1 MDDVVK
7 FIDSLS
13 TYSHSSILK
22 SYKKL
27 IKYLKDSFTTLTL
40 DDALTIF
47 SKSYDISIIIG
58 TIKKYYKSLLVDA
71 DENMKN
77 LFMAYDIS
85 KKDKENIPYLK
96 NNSDIDLLKLY
107 VSQLPGPLS
116 EQELI
121 DALTKMINGD
131 EKYIDI
137 IVEHNLRFVVY
148 LAKSCIRD
156 GISIFDLIQEG
167 NIGLINAVKRFDSTQ
182 MYKFNKYIATYIRGY
197 MLSYL
202 YNYSRMIKIP
212 NHRCQMF
219 YKIDKTKEILKSK
232 LGDLSDDEVSKFTNI
247 SMKDIEEIKKL
258 PTEFV
263 SLDETLKD
271 EEISKTADLISMDKE
286 TLEDTIIKKIILS
299 EAFDLLFDDS
309 VLGQR
314 NRKIM
319 LLRFGF
325 MPAHPSFYVRSDVY
339 RKYGTF
345 SLDYKIASDYDIM
358 VRLLHKHRIKT
369 QYIKKDFVTMRTGG
383 ISTKNVKNRL
393 LISREDVKAC
403 RRNGL
408 YTNIFFISIKYLYK
422 IFEFKIWR

>member
-40 DDALTIF
+40 NDSLTIF

-258 PTEFV
+258 PTKFV

-325 MPAHPSFYVRSDVY
+325 IDGRVWQLDEIGDLLGITKERVRQIEL
-339 RKYGTF
+339 RFLGFLRNNENLKE
-345 SLDYKIASDYDIM
+345 YK
-358 VRLLHKHRIKT
+358 L
-369 QYIKKDFVTMRTGG
+369 
-383 ISTKNVKNRL
+383 TKNIDEENYGMFLRYIISNRN
-393 LISREDVKAC
+393 D
-403 RRNGL
+403 
-408 YTNIFFISIKYLYK
+408 YHY
-422 IFEFKIWR
+422 

>member
-219 YKIDKTKEILKSK
+219 YKIDKTKEILESK

-263 SLDETLKD
+263 SLDETIKD

-325 MPAHPSFYVRSDVY
+325 IDGRVWQLDEIGDLLGITKERVRQIEL
-339 RKYGTF
+339 RFLGFLRNNENLKE
-345 SLDYKIASDYDIM
+345 YK
-358 VRLLHKHRIKT
+358 L
-369 QYIKKDFVTMRTGG
+369 
-383 ISTKNVKNRL
+383 TKNIDEKNYGMFLRYI
-393 LISREDVKAC
+393 ISN
-403 RRNGL
+403 RND
-408 YTNIFFISIKYLYK
+408 YHY
-422 IFEFKIWR
+422 

>member
-40 DDALTIF
+40 NDALTIF

-325 MPAHPSFYVRSDVY
+325 IDGRVWQLDEIGDLLGITKERVRQIEL
-339 RKYGTF
+339 RFLGFLRNNENLKE
-345 SLDYKIASDYDIM
+345 YK
-358 VRLLHKHRIKT
+358 L
-369 QYIKKDFVTMRTGG
+369 
-383 ISTKNVKNRL
+383 TKNIDEENYGM
-393 LISREDVKAC
+393 I
-403 RRNGL
+403 
-408 YTNIFFISIKYLYK
+408 
-422 IFEFKIWR
+422 

>member
-137 IVEHNLRFVVY
+137 IVEHNLRFAVY

-325 MPAHPSFYVRSDVY
+325 IDGRVWQLDEIGDLLGITKERVRQIEL
-339 RKYGTF
+339 RFLGFLRNNENLKE
-345 SLDYKIASDYDIM
+345 YK
-358 VRLLHKHRIKT
+358 L
-369 QYIKKDFVTMRTGG
+369 
-383 ISTKNVKNRL
+383 TKNIDEENYGMFLRYIISNRN
-393 LISREDVKAC
+393 D
-403 RRNGL
+403 
-408 YTNIFFISIKYLYK
+408 YHY
-422 IFEFKIWR
+422 

>member
-58 TIKKYYKSLLVDA
+58 TIKKYYKNLLVDA

-258 PTEFV
+258 PTKFV

-325 MPAHPSFYVRSDVY
+325 IDGRVWQLDEIGDLLGITKERVRQIEL
-339 RKYGTF
+339 RFLGFLRNNENLKE
-345 SLDYKIASDYDIM
+345 YK
-358 VRLLHKHRIKT
+358 
-369 QYIKKDFVTMRTGG
+369 F
-383 ISTKNVKNRL
+383 TKNIDEENYGMFLRYIISNRN
-393 LISREDVKAC
+393 D
-403 RRNGL
+403 
-408 YTNIFFISIKYLYK
+408 YHY
-422 IFEFKIWR
+422 

>member
-40 DDALTIF
+40 NDALTIF

-263 SLDETLKD
+263 SLDETLRD

-325 MPAHPSFYVRSDVY
+325 IDGRVWQLDEIGDLLGITKERVRQIELRFLGFLRNNENLKEYKLIKNIDEEN
-339 RKYGTF
+339 YGMF
-345 SLDYKIASDYDIM
+345 SRYIISNRNDYHY
-358 VRLLHKHRIKT
+358 
-369 QYIKKDFVTMRTGG
+369 
-383 ISTKNVKNRL
+383 
-393 LISREDVKAC
+393 
-403 RRNGL
+403 
-408 YTNIFFISIKYLYK
+408 
-422 IFEFKIWR
+422 

>member
-40 DDALTIF
+40 NDALTIF

-58 TIKKYYKSLLVDA
+58 TIKKYYKNLLVDA

-286 TLEDTIIKKIILS
+286 TLEDIIIKKIILS

-325 MPAHPSFYVRSDVY
+325 IDGRVWQLDEIGDLLGITKERVRQIEL
-339 RKYGTF
+339 RFLGFLRNNENLKE
-345 SLDYKIASDYDIM
+345 YK
-358 VRLLHKHRIKT
+358 L
-369 QYIKKDFVTMRTGG
+369 
-383 ISTKNVKNRL
+383 TKNIDEENYGMFLRYIISNRN
-393 LISREDVKAC
+393 D
-403 RRNGL
+403 
-408 YTNIFFISIKYLYK
+408 YHY
-422 IFEFKIWR
+422 

>member
-40 DDALTIF
+40 NDALTIF

-263 SLDETLKD
+263 SLDETLRD

-325 MPAHPSFYVRSDVY
+325 IDGRVWQLDEIGDLLGITKERVRQIEL
-339 RKYGTF
+339 RFLGFLRNNENLKE
-345 SLDYKIASDYDIM
+345 YK
-358 VRLLHKHRIKT
+358 L
-369 QYIKKDFVTMRTGG
+369 
-383 ISTKNVKNRL
+383 TKNIDEENYGMFLRYIISNRN
-393 LISREDVKAC
+393 D
-403 RRNGL
+403 
-408 YTNIFFISIKYLYK
+408 YHY
-422 IFEFKIWR
+422 

>member
-219 YKIDKTKEILKSK
+219 YKIDKTKEILESK

-325 MPAHPSFYVRSDVY
+325 IDGRVWQLDEIGELLGITKERVRQIEL
-339 RKYGTF
+339 RFLGFLRNNENLKE
-345 SLDYKIASDYDIM
+345 YK
-358 VRLLHKHRIKT
+358 L
-369 QYIKKDFVTMRTGG
+369 
-383 ISTKNVKNRL
+383 TKNIDEKNYGMFLRYI
-393 LISREDVKAC
+393 ISN
-403 RRNGL
+403 RND
-408 YTNIFFISIKYLYK
+408 YHY
-422 IFEFKIWR
+422 

>member
-40 DDALTIF
+40 NDALTIF

-116 EQELI
+116 EPALI

-258 PTEFV
+258 PTKFV

-325 MPAHPSFYVRSDVY
+325 IDGRVWQLDEIGDLLGITKERVRQIELRFLGFLRNNENLKEYKLIKNIDEEN
-339 RKYGTF
+339 YGMF
-345 SLDYKIASDYDIM
+345 LRYIISNRNDYHY
-358 VRLLHKHRIKT
+358 
-369 QYIKKDFVTMRTGG
+369 
-383 ISTKNVKNRL
+383 
-393 LISREDVKAC
+393 
-403 RRNGL
+403 
-408 YTNIFFISIKYLYK
+408 
-422 IFEFKIWR
+422 

>member
-219 YKIDKTKEILKSK
+219 YKIDKTKEILESK

-325 MPAHPSFYVRSDVY
+325 IDGRVWQLDEIGELLGITKERVRQIEL
-339 RKYGTF
+339 RFLGFLRNNENLKE
-345 SLDYKIASDYDIM
+345 YK
-358 VRLLHKHRIKT
+358 L
-369 QYIKKDFVTMRTGG
+369 
-383 ISTKNVKNRL
+383 TKNIDEENYGMFLRYIISNRN
-393 LISREDVKAC
+393 D
-403 RRNGL
+403 
-408 YTNIFFISIKYLYK
+408 YHY
-422 IFEFKIWR
+422 

>member
-71 DENMKN
+71 DENIKN

-263 SLDETLKD
+263 SLDETLRD

-325 MPAHPSFYVRSDVY
+325 IDGRVWQLDEIGDLLGITKERVRQIEL
-339 RKYGTF
+339 RFLGFLRNNENLKE
-345 SLDYKIASDYDIM
+345 YK
-358 VRLLHKHRIKT
+358 L
-369 QYIKKDFVTMRTGG
+369 
-383 ISTKNVKNRL
+383 TKNIDEENYGMFLRYIISNRN
-393 LISREDVKAC
+393 D
-403 RRNGL
+403 
-408 YTNIFFISIKYLYK
+408 YHY
-422 IFEFKIWR
+422 

>member
-40 DDALTIF
+40 NDALTIF

-325 MPAHPSFYVRSDVY
+325 IDGRVWQLDEIGDLLGITKERVRQIELRFLGFLRNNENLKEYKLIKNIDEEN
-339 RKYGTF
+339 YGMF
-345 SLDYKIASDYDIM
+345 LRYIISNRNDYHY
-358 VRLLHKHRIKT
+358 
-369 QYIKKDFVTMRTGG
+369 
-383 ISTKNVKNRL
+383 
-393 LISREDVKAC
+393 
-403 RRNGL
+403 
-408 YTNIFFISIKYLYK
+408 
-422 IFEFKIWR
+422 

>member
-58 TIKKYYKSLLVDA
+58 TIKKYYKNLLVDA

-325 MPAHPSFYVRSDVY
+325 IDGRVWQLDEIGDLLGITKERVRQIEL
-339 RKYGTF
+339 RFLGFLRNNENLKE
-345 SLDYKIASDYDIM
+345 YK
-358 VRLLHKHRIKT
+358 L
-369 QYIKKDFVTMRTGG
+369 
-383 ISTKNVKNRL
+383 TKNIDEENYGMFLRYIISNRN
-393 LISREDVKAC
+393 D
-403 RRNGL
+403 
-408 YTNIFFISIKYLYK
+408 YHY
-422 IFEFKIWR
+422 

>member
-58 TIKKYYKSLLVDA
+58 TIKKYYKNLLVDA

-258 PTEFV
+258 PTKFV

-325 MPAHPSFYVRSDVY
+325 IDGRVWQLDEIGDLLGITKERVRQIELRFLGFLRNNENLKEYKLIKNIDEEN
-339 RKYGTF
+339 YGMF
-345 SLDYKIASDYDIM
+345 LRYIISNRNDYHY
-358 VRLLHKHRIKT
+358 
-369 QYIKKDFVTMRTGG
+369 
-383 ISTKNVKNRL
+383 
-393 LISREDVKAC
+393 
-403 RRNGL
+403 
-408 YTNIFFISIKYLYK
+408 
-422 IFEFKIWR
+422 

>member
-40 DDALTIF
+40 NDALTIF

-232 LGDLSDDEVSKFTNI
+232 FGDLSDDEVSKFTNI

-263 SLDETLKD
+263 SLDETLRD

-325 MPAHPSFYVRSDVY
+325 IDGRVWQLDEIGDLLGITKERVRQIEL
-339 RKYGTF
+339 RFLGFLRNNENLKE
-345 SLDYKIASDYDIM
+345 YK
-358 VRLLHKHRIKT
+358 L
-369 QYIKKDFVTMRTGG
+369 
-383 ISTKNVKNRL
+383 TKNIDEENYGMFLRYIISNRN
-393 LISREDVKAC
+393 D
-403 RRNGL
+403 
-408 YTNIFFISIKYLYK
+408 YHY
-422 IFEFKIWR
+422 

>member
-96 NNSDIDLLKLY
+96 NSSDIDLLKLY

-131 EKYIDI
+131 EKYTDI

-167 NIGLINAVKRFDSTQ
+167 NIGLINAVKRFDSAQ

-219 YKIDKTKEILKSK
+219 YKIDKTKEILESK

-309 VLGQR
+309 ALGQR

-325 MPAHPSFYVRSDVY
+325 IDGRVWQLDEIGDLLGITKERVRQIEL
-339 RKYGTF
+339 RFLGFLRNNENLKE
-345 SLDYKIASDYDIM
+345 YK
-358 VRLLHKHRIKT
+358 L
-369 QYIKKDFVTMRTGG
+369 
-383 ISTKNVKNRL
+383 TKNIDEENYGMFLRYIISNRN
-393 LISREDVKAC
+393 D
-403 RRNGL
+403 
-408 YTNIFFISIKYLYK
+408 YHY
-422 IFEFKIWR
+422 

>member
-40 DDALTIF
+40 NDALTIF

-258 PTEFV
+258 PTKFV

-325 MPAHPSFYVRSDVY
+325 IDGRVWQLDEIGDLLGITKERVRQIEL
-339 RKYGTF
+339 RFLGFLRNNENLKE
-345 SLDYKIASDYDIM
+345 YK
-358 VRLLHKHRIKT
+358 L
-369 QYIKKDFVTMRTGG
+369 
-383 ISTKNVKNRL
+383 TKNIDEENYGMFLRYIISNRN
-393 LISREDVKAC
+393 D
-403 RRNGL
+403 
-408 YTNIFFISIKYLYK
+408 YHY
-422 IFEFKIWR
+422 

>member
-314 NRKIM
+314 NSKIM

-325 MPAHPSFYVRSDVY
+325 IDGRVWQLDEIGDLLGITKERVRQIEL
-339 RKYGTF
+339 RFLGFLRNNENLKE
-345 SLDYKIASDYDIM
+345 YK
-358 VRLLHKHRIKT
+358 L
-369 QYIKKDFVTMRTGG
+369 
-383 ISTKNVKNRL
+383 TKNIDEENYGM
-393 LISREDVKAC
+393 I
-403 RRNGL
+403 
-408 YTNIFFISIKYLYK
+408 
-422 IFEFKIWR
+422 

>member
-258 PTEFV
+258 PTKFV

-325 MPAHPSFYVRSDVY
+325 IDGRVWQLDEIGDLLGITKERVRQIEL
-339 RKYGTF
+339 RFLGFLRNNENLKE
-345 SLDYKIASDYDIM
+345 YK
-358 VRLLHKHRIKT
+358 L
-369 QYIKKDFVTMRTGG
+369 
-383 ISTKNVKNRL
+383 TKNIDEENYGM
-393 LISREDVKAC
+393 I
-403 RRNGL
+403 
-408 YTNIFFISIKYLYK
+408 
-422 IFEFKIWR
+422 

>member
-71 DENMKN
+71 DENIKN

-325 MPAHPSFYVRSDVY
+325 IDGRVWQLDEIGDLLGITKERVRQIEL
-339 RKYGTF
+339 RFLGFLRNNENLKE
-345 SLDYKIASDYDIM
+345 YK
-358 VRLLHKHRIKT
+358 L
-369 QYIKKDFVTMRTGG
+369 
-383 ISTKNVKNRL
+383 TKNIDEENYGMFLRYIISNRN
-393 LISREDVKAC
+393 D
-403 RRNGL
+403 
-408 YTNIFFISIKYLYK
+408 YHY
-422 IFEFKIWR
+422 

>member
-271 EEISKTADLISMDKE
+271 EKISKTADLISMDKE

-325 MPAHPSFYVRSDVY
+325 IDGRVWQLDEIGDLLGITKERVRQIEL
-339 RKYGTF
+339 RFLGFLRNNENLKE
-345 SLDYKIASDYDIM
+345 YK
-358 VRLLHKHRIKT
+358 L
-369 QYIKKDFVTMRTGG
+369 
-383 ISTKNVKNRL
+383 TKNIDEENYGMFLRYIISNRN
-393 LISREDVKAC
+393 D
-403 RRNGL
+403 
-408 YTNIFFISIKYLYK
+408 YHY
-422 IFEFKIWR
+422 

>member
-325 MPAHPSFYVRSDVY
+325 IDGRVWQLDEIGDLLGITKERVRQIELRFLGFLRNNENLKEYKLIKNIDEEN
-339 RKYGTF
+339 YGMF
-345 SLDYKIASDYDIM
+345 LRYIISNRNDYHY
-358 VRLLHKHRIKT
+358 
-369 QYIKKDFVTMRTGG
+369 
-383 ISTKNVKNRL
+383 
-393 LISREDVKAC
+393 
-403 RRNGL
+403 
-408 YTNIFFISIKYLYK
+408 
-422 IFEFKIWR
+422 

>member
-232 LGDLSDDEVSKFTNI
+232 FGDLSDDEVSKFTNI

-258 PTEFV
+258 PTKFV

-325 MPAHPSFYVRSDVY
+325 IDGRVWQLDEIGDLLGITKERVRQIEL
-339 RKYGTF
+339 RFLGFLRNNENLKE
-345 SLDYKIASDYDIM
+345 YK
-358 VRLLHKHRIKT
+358 L
-369 QYIKKDFVTMRTGG
+369 
-383 ISTKNVKNRL
+383 TKNIDEENYGMFLRYIISNRN
-393 LISREDVKAC
+393 D
-403 RRNGL
+403 
-408 YTNIFFISIKYLYK
+408 YHY
-422 IFEFKIWR
+422 

>member
-7 FIDSLS
+7 FIESLS

-182 MYKFNKYIATYIRGY
+182 IYKFNKYIATYIRGY

-263 SLDETLKD
+263 SLDETLRD

-325 MPAHPSFYVRSDVY
+325 IDGRVWQLDEIGDLLGITKERVRQIEL
-339 RKYGTF
+339 RFLGFLRNNENLKE
-345 SLDYKIASDYDIM
+345 YK
-358 VRLLHKHRIKT
+358 L
-369 QYIKKDFVTMRTGG
+369 
-383 ISTKNVKNRL
+383 TKNIDEENYGMFLRYIISNRN
-393 LISREDVKAC
+393 D
-403 RRNGL
+403 
-408 YTNIFFISIKYLYK
+408 YHY
-422 IFEFKIWR
+422 

>member
-325 MPAHPSFYVRSDVY
+325 IDGRVWQLDEIGDLLGITKERVRQIEL
-339 RKYGTF
+339 RFLGFLRNNENLKE
-345 SLDYKIASDYDIM
+345 YK
-358 VRLLHKHRIKT
+358 
-369 QYIKKDFVTMRTGG
+369 F
-383 ISTKNVKNRL
+383 TKNIDEENYGMFLRYIISNRN
-393 LISREDVKAC
+393 D
-403 RRNGL
+403 
-408 YTNIFFISIKYLYK
+408 YHY
-422 IFEFKIWR
+422 

>member
-325 MPAHPSFYVRSDVY
+325 IDGRVWQLDEIGDLLGITKERVRQIEL
-339 RKYGTF
+339 RFLGFLRNNENLKE
-345 SLDYKIASDYDIM
+345 YK
-358 VRLLHKHRIKT
+358 L
-369 QYIKKDFVTMRTGG
+369 
-383 ISTKNVKNRL
+383 TKNIDEENYGM
-393 LISREDVKAC
+393 I
-403 RRNGL
+403 
-408 YTNIFFISIKYLYK
+408 
-422 IFEFKIWR
+422 

>member
-40 DDALTIF
+40 NDALTIF

-263 SLDETLKD
+263 SLDETLRD

-286 TLEDTIIKKIILS
+286 TLEDIIIKKIILS

-325 MPAHPSFYVRSDVY
+325 IDGRVWQ
-339 RKYGTF
+339 
-345 SLDYKIASDYDIM
+345 LDEIGD
-358 VRLLHKHRIKT
+358 LL
-369 QYIKKDFVTMRTGG
+369 G
-383 ISTKNVKNRL
+383 ITK
-393 LISREDVKAC
+393 E
-403 RRNGL
+403 
-408 YTNIFFISIKYLYK
+408 
-422 IFEFKIWR
+422 

>member
-40 DDALTIF
+40 NDALTIF

-325 MPAHPSFYVRSDVY
+325 IDGRVWQLDEIGDLLGITKERVRQIEL
-339 RKYGTF
+339 RFLGFLRNNENLKE
-345 SLDYKIASDYDIM
+345 YK
-358 VRLLHKHRIKT
+358 L
-369 QYIKKDFVTMRTGG
+369 
-383 ISTKNVKNRL
+383 TKNIDEENYGMFLRYIISNRN
-393 LISREDVKAC
+393 D
-403 RRNGL
+403 
-408 YTNIFFISIKYLYK
+408 YHY
-422 IFEFKIWR
+422 

>member
-286 TLEDTIIKKIILS
+286 TLEDIIIKKIILS

-325 MPAHPSFYVRSDVY
+325 IDGRVWQLDEIGDLLGITKERVRQIEL
-339 RKYGTF
+339 RFLGFLRNNENLKE
-345 SLDYKIASDYDIM
+345 YK
-358 VRLLHKHRIKT
+358 
-369 QYIKKDFVTMRTGG
+369 F
-383 ISTKNVKNRL
+383 TKNIDEENYGMFLRYIISNRN
-393 LISREDVKAC
+393 D
-403 RRNGL
+403 
-408 YTNIFFISIKYLYK
+408 YHY
-422 IFEFKIWR
+422 

>member
-13 TYSHSSILK
+13 TYSHPSILK

-27 IKYLKDSFTTLTL
+27 IRYLKDSFTTLTL

-47 SKSYDISIIIG
+47 SKSYNISIIIE
-58 TIKKYYKSLLVDA
+58 TIKKYYKSLLVNA

-96 NNSDIDLLKLY
+96 NNGDIDLLKLY

-219 YKIDKTKEILKSK
+219 YKIDRTKEILKSK
-232 LGDLSDDEVSKFTNI
+232 LGDLSDDEVSKLTNI
-247 SMKDIEEIKKL
+247 SMKDIEEIRKL

-263 SLDETLKD
+263 SLDETLED
-271 EEISKTADLISMDKE
+271 EEILKTADLISMDKE
-286 TLEDTIIKKIILS
+286 TLEDTVIKKIILS

-325 MPAHPSFYVRSDVY
+325 VDGRVWQLDEIGDLLGITKERVRQIEL
-339 RKYGTF
+339 RFLGFLRNNENLKE
-345 SLDYKIASDYDIM
+345 YK
-358 VRLLHKHRIKT
+358 L
-369 QYIKKDFVTMRTGG
+369 
-383 ISTKNVKNRL
+383 TKNSDEDNYGMFLRYRISNKN
-393 LISREDVKAC
+393 D
-403 RRNGL
+403 
-408 YTNIFFISIKYLYK
+408 YHY
-422 IFEFKIWR
+422 